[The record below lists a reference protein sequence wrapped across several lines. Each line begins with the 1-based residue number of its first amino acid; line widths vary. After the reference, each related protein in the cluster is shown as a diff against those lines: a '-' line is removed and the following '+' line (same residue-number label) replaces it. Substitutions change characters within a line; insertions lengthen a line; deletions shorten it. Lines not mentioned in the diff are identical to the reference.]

1 MFNDILNDI
10 WNNYRGRLLC
20 SVFGLFIGVV
30 VLWLGF
36 FQALFLMICI
46 GLGFF
51 IGNKLDK
58 KEDLLEWL
66 DRLLPPGYHRI
77 TAGGGRKIRIICF
90 TRAPRST
97 ELYAVVALDSHLIP
111 SISPQINRWRR
122 KIRHHLPNLNPSSY
136 KIFIKIFYTRRVCK

>member
-36 FQALFLMICI
+36 FQALF
-46 GLGFF
+46 

-66 DRLLPPGYHRI
+66 DRLLPPGYHR
-77 TAGGGRKIRIICF
+77 
-90 TRAPRST
+90 
-97 ELYAVVALDSHLIP
+97 
-111 SISPQINRWRR
+111 
-122 KIRHHLPNLNPSSY
+122 
-136 KIFIKIFYTRRVCK
+136 

>member
-46 GLGFF
+46 GLGLVLFHIF
-51 IGNKLDK
+51 QPPRLRLNSFSGLWLK
-58 KEDLLEWL
+58 K
-66 DRLLPPGYHRI
+66 
-77 TAGGGRKIRIICF
+77 KK
-90 TRAPRST
+90 
-97 ELYAVVALDSHLIP
+97 
-111 SISPQINRWRR
+111 RR
-122 KIRHHLPNLNPSSY
+122 KRG
-136 KIFIKIFYTRRVCK
+136 

>member
-10 WNNYRGRLLC
+10 WNNYRGRSAFARCLACLL
-20 SVFGLFIGVV
+20 GVV

-66 DRLLPPGYHRI
+66 DRLLLPAI
-77 TAGGGRKIRIICF
+77 TDNGGGGKR
-90 TRAPRST
+90 
-97 ELYAVVALDSHLIP
+97 
-111 SISPQINRWRR
+111 
-122 KIRHHLPNLNPSSY
+122 
-136 KIFIKIFYTRRVCK
+136 

>member
-46 GLGFF
+46 GLGFLSATSWIRKRICWSGW
-51 IGNKLDK
+51 IGCC
-58 KEDLLEWL
+58 
-66 DRLLPPGYHRI
+66 LPAI
-77 TAGGGRKIRIICF
+77 TDNGGGGKR
-90 TRAPRST
+90 
-97 ELYAVVALDSHLIP
+97 
-111 SISPQINRWRR
+111 
-122 KIRHHLPNLNPSSY
+122 
-136 KIFIKIFYTRRVCK
+136 

>member
-51 IGNKLDK
+51 IGNKLIRK
-58 KEDLLEWL
+58 
-66 DRLLPPGYHRI
+66 RI
-77 TAGGGRKIRIICF
+77 CWSGWIGCCRQDTTDNSGSGER
-90 TRAPRST
+90 
-97 ELYAVVALDSHLIP
+97 
-111 SISPQINRWRR
+111 
-122 KIRHHLPNLNPSSY
+122 
-136 KIFIKIFYTRRVCK
+136 

>member
-51 IGNKLDK
+51 IGNK
-58 KEDLLEWL
+58 
-66 DRLLPPGYHRI
+66 RI
-77 TAGGGRKIRIICF
+77 CWSGWIGCYLQDIIGKCGNDE
-90 TRAPRST
+90 R
-97 ELYAVVALDSHLIP
+97 
-111 SISPQINRWRR
+111 
-122 KIRHHLPNLNPSSY
+122 
-136 KIFIKIFYTRRVCK
+136 

>member
-36 FQALFLMICI
+36 FQALILMICI

-66 DRLLPPGYHRI
+66 DRLLPPGYHR
-77 TAGGGRKIRIICF
+77 
-90 TRAPRST
+90 
-97 ELYAVVALDSHLIP
+97 
-111 SISPQINRWRR
+111 
-122 KIRHHLPNLNPSSY
+122 
-136 KIFIKIFYTRRVCK
+136 

>member
-58 KEDLLEWL
+58 KEDCWSGWIGCC
-66 DRLLPPGYHRI
+66 LPAI
-77 TAGGGRKIRIICF
+77 TDNGGGGKR
-90 TRAPRST
+90 
-97 ELYAVVALDSHLIP
+97 
-111 SISPQINRWRR
+111 
-122 KIRHHLPNLNPSSY
+122 
-136 KIFIKIFYTRRVCK
+136 

>member
-46 GLGFF
+46 GVS
-51 IGNKLDK
+51 
-58 KEDLLEWL
+58 
-66 DRLLPPGYHRI
+66 R
-77 TAGGGRKIRIICF
+77 
-90 TRAPRST
+90 TRATSSRACASLSFT
-97 ELYAVVALDSHLIP
+97 
-111 SISPQINRWRR
+111 
-122 KIRHHLPNLNPSSY
+122 PSSMTY
-136 KIFIKIFYTRRVCK
+136 SKVTKSRGARSR

>member
-20 SVFGLFIGVV
+20 SAFGLFIGVV

-58 KEDLLEWL
+58 NEYLLECL
-66 DRLLPPGYHRI
+66 DRLLPPGDHIYQ
-77 TAGGGRKIRIICF
+77 
-90 TRAPRST
+90 
-97 ELYAVVALDSHLIP
+97 L
-111 SISPQINRWRR
+111 
-122 KIRHHLPNLNPSSY
+122 
-136 KIFIKIFYTRRVCK
+136 